1 MPKRMSK
8 LIVAVALIALGWVL
22 GQYIENIAF
31 FTYSHEISLIDV
43 ISLIVTVF
51 MAWYVSRIL
60 EKSIQDKRTEKD
72 LILSKIDEVDQ
83 AINSL
88 ILLNSSESTV
98 SYVKVVHILTK
109 SRKWS
114 VRFWNIIDQK
124 YKGLSNKEKDNYTS
138 MLNKMREANILCT
151 YTPPTSVDENI
162 LIVDGEITYSNAR
175 KYEIDIK
182 LESIRDDLIDF
193 KMKVNIQ

>member
-22 GQYIENIAF
+22 GQSIENIAF

-151 YTPPTSVDENI
+151 YTPPTGVDENI

>member
-31 FTYSHEISLIDV
+31 FTYSYEISLIDV
-43 ISLIVTVF
+43 ISLIVTAF

-60 EKSIQDKRTEKD
+60 EKNIQDKRTEKD

-138 MLNKMREANILCT
+138 MLNKMREANVLCT
-151 YTPPTSVDENI
+151 YTPPTGVDENI
-162 LIVDGEITYSNAR
+162 LIVGGEITYSNAR

>member
-1 MPKRMSK
+1 M
-8 LIVAVALIALGWVL
+8 
-22 GQYIENIAF
+22 
-31 FTYSHEISLIDV
+31 
-43 ISLIVTVF
+43 
-51 MAWYVSRIL
+51 
-60 EKSIQDKRTEKD
+60 
-72 LILSKIDEVDQ
+72 SKIDEVDQ

-151 YTPPTSVDENI
+151 YTPPTGVDENI

>member
-1 MPKRMSK
+1 MSK

-31 FTYSHEISLIDV
+31 FTYSYEISLIDV
-43 ISLIVTVF
+43 ISLIVTAF

-60 EKSIQDKRTEKD
+60 EKNIQDKRTEKD

-138 MLNKMREANILCT
+138 MLNKMREVNVLCT
-151 YTPPTSVDENI
+151 YTPPTGVDENI